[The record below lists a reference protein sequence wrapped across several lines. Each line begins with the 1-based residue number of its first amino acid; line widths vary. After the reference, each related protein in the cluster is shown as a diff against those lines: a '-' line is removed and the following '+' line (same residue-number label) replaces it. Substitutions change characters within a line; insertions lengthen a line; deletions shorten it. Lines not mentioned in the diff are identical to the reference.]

1 MHELV
6 FFIAIAWATVL
17 LVALVAATIRLR
29 STAARILALD
39 TLTLVLAALLLIYA
53 TAQRVQYYMDA
64 ALILALLAFVST
76 LIASRYY
83 GERKVL

>member
-6 FFIAIAWATVL
+6 FFIAIAWTTVL